1 MSRRRIH
8 KPTQQSDTAFRNNA
22 PLKRSRQAGN
32 AGGLPSGMSNQAVQ
46 RMLQSGSLGIGAAS
60 DPGEA
65 QAERVAS
72 RIVGSNGSTRV
83 PAGFQ
88 ARPPART
95 SFAAPARVYTALGS
109 EGRPLDSSTR
119 SFMEPLFVYDFS
131 RVRVHNGPAAEQS
144 TRELNARAYSV
155 GEYIVLGAR
164 GHAPQTIAHELTH
177 VVQRNAVGNSD
188 GVVMRQ
194 PEPPGSPM
202 PLAEPQKGPKVAPL
216 ELTDSD
222 RKSLGDAHGLELTRR
237 SRHSSRRARTTQP
250 VSRRKRK

>member
-32 AGGLPSGMSNQAVQ
+32 AGGLLSGMSNQAVQ

-72 RIVGSNGSTRV
+72 RIVGSNGSTGVGR
-83 PAGFQ
+83 GFQ

-95 SFAAPARVYTALGS
+95 SFAAPARVYRHW
-109 EGRPLDSSTR
+109 GRRGRVVDSSTR

-177 VVQRNAVGNSD
+177 VVQRNAVGQFRWRCDAATGTS
-188 GVVMRQ
+188 GIAYAIGR
-194 PEPPGSPM
+194 
-202 PLAEPQKGPKVAPL
+202 AAKGPQGGPAW
-216 ELTDSD
+216 
-222 RKSLGDAHGLELTRR
+222 A
-237 SRHSSRRARTTQP
+237 SRIPTVNRWEMRT
-250 VSRRKRK
+250 VSN